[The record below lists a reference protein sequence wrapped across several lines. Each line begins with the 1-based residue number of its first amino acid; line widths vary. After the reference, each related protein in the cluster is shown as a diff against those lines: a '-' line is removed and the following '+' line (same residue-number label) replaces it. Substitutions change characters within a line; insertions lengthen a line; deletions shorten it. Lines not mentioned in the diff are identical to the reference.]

1 MPCQSI
7 PWRAPSVASAIPV
20 TMATSERSN
29 GLAGGSGPRD
39 ACTEQVESSTE
50 TNWGPLPCM
59 SCSVRPSVGK
69 INAVSPQVK
78 WDRLILVEICTVSLA
93 LRRAAAVTSVSGA
106 ACTKF
111 PPRPMK
117 TRARP
122 SRNARIASTVS
133 KPFCRGGS
141 KPSSACSRS
150 RKWAGGRSRAHEE
163 LISEGGLVGRAP
175 GCIEDGLVGTGQC
188 VELAANQSQGVVPF
202 DWLIMSAAR
211 SGDHGVGNPAV
222 LPQPPLRLAIQVRDA
237 VSGEARRSSPGLG
250 RFRGDGLGA
259 ALAEFGRVT
268 VPRLRIGPGA
278 AHAVKTLGLIEGAQR
293 ASRTDRAH
301 MVQRSAHR
309 DSHAEHAR
317 RVVVRFCDPEILLHP
332 PLPKP
337 RTQMPTVS
345 RGVVHAC
352 LPLRCLPLHAGM
364 RGSAETPEPGL
375 GQSRGARTDVVT
387 DE

>member
-1 MPCQSI
+1 MPGQSI
-7 PWRAPSVASAIPV
+7 PKRPPSVASAIPV

-50 TNWGPLPCM
+50 TNWDPLACM

-69 INAVSPQVK
+69 INAVSPQVR

-122 SRNARIASTVS
+122 SRNARIASTVL

-141 KPSSACSRS
+141 KPNSACSRS

-163 LISEGGLVGRAP
+163 LISE
-175 GCIEDGLVGTGQC
+175 DGLVGTGQC
-188 VELAANQSQGVVPF
+188 VELSANQSQGVVPF

-211 SGDHGVGNPAV
+211 SGDHGVGNPAL
-222 LPQPPLRLAIQVRDA
+222 LPQPPLRLSIQVRDA
-237 VSGEARRSSPGLG
+237 VSGEERRSSPGLG
-250 RFRGDGLGA
+250 RFFGDGLGA
-259 ALAEFGRVT
+259 ALAGFGRVT

-317 RVVVRFCDPEILLHP
+317 RVVVRFCDPEILLHA

-345 RGVVHAC
+345 RGVVHAY
-352 LPLRCLPLHAGM
+352 LPLRCLPLHAGY
-364 RGSAETPEPGL
+364 A
-375 GQSRGARTDVVT
+375 GQCGNT
-387 DE
+387 